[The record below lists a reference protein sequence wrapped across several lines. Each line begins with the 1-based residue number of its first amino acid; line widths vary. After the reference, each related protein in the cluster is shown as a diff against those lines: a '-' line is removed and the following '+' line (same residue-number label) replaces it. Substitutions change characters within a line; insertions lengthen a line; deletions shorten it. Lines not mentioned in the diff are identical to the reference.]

1 MCMLNFLSKYQF
13 SKVVLPFHVPTRS
26 VCEVVLNHT
35 LSNTCILLHLL
46 SFHDSSAVWSY
57 LFGVC
62 IFLLTNEDRICIL
75 TRSIPFALHTQ
86 YSLSNI
92 DVENLDREASVSVLV
107 EAGNYDKLSD
117 GWQVY
122 ISGNSSLHGWILS
135 TAA

>member
-26 VCEVVLNHT
+26 VYEVVLNHT

-46 SFHDSSAVWSY
+46 NFHDSSAVWSY

-117 GWQVY
+117 G
-122 ISGNSSLHGWILS
+122 
-135 TAA
+135 